1 MFVAVRVVY
10 QRRMPLANSVSAE
23 LNVLAALRH
32 VSQETLPHH
41 QLSYLRLCACK
52 SSMGAVTAVAA
63 LAGPESSSA
72 LDFFFSFF
80 THLLYSQLVRR
91 VKLYGLC
98 SSIMWLSVLHAEALI
113 ALPQQ

>member
-23 LNVLAALRH
+23 LNALAALRH

-80 THLLYSQLVRR
+80 YTPTVQ
-91 VKLYGLC
+91 
-98 SSIMWLSVLHAEALI
+98 SIDKTSKALWTMFFNYVVVC
-113 ALPQQ
+113 AAR

>member
-23 LNVLAALRH
+23 LNAFAALRH

-80 THLLYSQLVRR
+80 YTPTVQ
-91 VKLYGLC
+91 
-98 SSIMWLSVLHAEALI
+98 SIGKTSKALWTMFFNYVVVC
-113 ALPQQ
+113 AAR